1 MAIEQLTHY
10 IPRGPM
16 WDISCDMIAM
26 IRMGKGKGV
35 YLLKVGNTRKNQI
48 DRVPW
53 VLQGLFFCPDRWNQD
68 FRPIGIHIVVWNIRT
83 DLGSR
88 CVDVNE
94 YTNMLY
100 EQY

>member
-1 MAIEQLTHY
+1 MAMTELTHY

-53 VLQGLFFCPDRWNQD
+53 VLQGLFFLPRSLEPRFSPHWDSYC
-68 FRPIGIHIVVWNIRT
+68 G
-83 DLGSR
+83 L
-88 CVDVNE
+88 E
-94 YTNMLY
+94 Y
-100 EQY
+100 